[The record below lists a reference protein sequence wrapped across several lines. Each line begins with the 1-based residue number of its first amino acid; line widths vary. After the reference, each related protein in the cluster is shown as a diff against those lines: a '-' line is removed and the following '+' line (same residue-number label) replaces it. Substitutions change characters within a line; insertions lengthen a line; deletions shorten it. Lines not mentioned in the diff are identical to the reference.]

1 MCACAHVRKCVV
13 RGSQGDGVTKHSENC
28 VLTGQ
33 ACVNSTNKCT
43 KALAKAVTPLCHTQ
57 STALKERNLSRLK
70 NFPGWLDV
78 WESSQQGPCE
88 PPRSMCP
95 PQGYR
100 SSFLGTVL
108 SLLILSVRPEPYTL
122 SVFLH
127 SFPRGTASWI
137 LRHQEQVKFSKKVAA
152 GIFFCVVGRWFILL
166 RQKFP
171 ISSQIILKNK
181 TVG

>member
-1 MCACAHVRKCVV
+1 MRACAQVRSAWVA
-13 RGSQGDGVTKHSENC
+13 RWWGH
-28 VLTGQ
+28 
-33 ACVNSTNKCT
+33 
-43 KALAKAVTPLCHTQ
+43 KAVCKLCFNWAGMCKQHQQMYESSGQGCHTIMSHAEHSPQ
-57 STALKERNLSRLK
+57 RKESLTPEKLSRVAWRVRVIAARALRATP
-70 NFPGWLDV
+70 FYVP
-78 WESSQQGPCE
+78 
-88 PPRSMCP
+88 P

-137 LRHQEQVKFSKKVAA
+137 LRHQEQVKFSKEVAA